1 MAFPPMFTI
10 SFALFS
16 MNFTGWPVKGEATT
30 EPTIVT
36 ALPGTTTSSVAALA
50 APFPVAAPTALT
62 SSPKVTPGGTGRDWE
77 DPPIRI
83 GPTATETS
91 PFVRCTSCMPAGTDT
106 ERAPCSVTDPPGI
119 VTEPLPL
126 DTVIIPGELDV
137 TVIPLP
143 FSMADVVTPFDRVTV
158 VAPGDGPL
166 VPVPPPAC
174 EGGAGDLLPPV
185 MPPVCTLPTGSLGLI
200 AQPGVGTMIFSQSF
214 FFFAYLSFF
223 FSILL

>member
-36 ALPGTTTSSVAALA
+36 ALPGTTTRLVTAMA
-50 APFPVAAPTALT
+50 APFPAAAPTAFT

-106 ERAPCSVTDPPGI
+106 ESGHRDHPGRIGRHCDSLAIFYGRRGDTIRQGHSGRAG
-119 VTEPLPL
+119 
-126 DTVIIPGELDV
+126 
-137 TVIPLP
+137 
-143 FSMADVVTPFDRVTV
+143 
-158 VAPGDGPL
+158 
-166 VPVPPPAC
+166 
-174 EGGAGDLLPPV
+174 
-185 MPPVCTLPTGSLGLI
+185 
-200 AQPGVGTMIFSQSF
+200 
-214 FFFAYLSFF
+214 
-223 FSILL
+223 